1 MVPYKGLLSIAFK
14 LNKFIQLVC
23 VGRGKVF
30 CMSDGAPFGK
40 AICKSSIANGCI
52 SYFLCNTY
60 IPKKHTILL
69 FHKMC
74 SKYKKYFQ

>member
-30 CMSDGAPFGK
+30 LCMSDGAPFGK
-40 AICKSSIANGCI
+40 AICKSSIENGCI
-52 SYFLCNTY
+52 LYFMQYLYPQEAESSNLT
-60 IPKKHTILL
+60 
-69 FHKMC
+69 
-74 SKYKKYFQ
+74 